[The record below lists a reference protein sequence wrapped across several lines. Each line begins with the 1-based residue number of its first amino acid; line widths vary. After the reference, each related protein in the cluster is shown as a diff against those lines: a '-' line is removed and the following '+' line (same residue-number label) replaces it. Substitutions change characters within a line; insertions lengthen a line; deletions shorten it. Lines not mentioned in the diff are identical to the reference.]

1 MIGRHPAQ
9 EEGRMK
15 WAIDPAHSIANFSI
29 RHMMSKVRGM
39 ISVKEGW
46 IEADEKEDPSSARVE
61 VVLDAASINTGVA
74 ARDADLRSPNHLD
87 VEKYP
92 TMTFRSKRIERSD
105 PKQFVLIGDLAIHGG
120 TGDVRLECS
129 FGGAAKDPWGNRRLS
144 FSAKTRINRKDF
156 GLTWNAALETGGFLV
171 GDDVDIDI
179 EVEAIPAANPEEAN
193 ARVEATAKAESS
205 R

>member
-1 MIGRHPAQ
+1 
-9 EEGRMK
+9 
-15 WAIDPAHSIANFSI
+15 
-29 RHMMSKVRGM
+29 
-39 ISVKEGW
+39 
-46 IEADEKEDPSSARVE
+46 
-61 VVLDAASINTGVA
+61 
-74 ARDADLRSPNHLD
+74 
-87 VEKYP
+87 
-92 TMTFRSKRIERSD
+92 MTFRSKRIEGSD

>member
-1 MIGRHPAQ
+1 
-9 EEGRMK
+9 MK

-29 RHMMSKVRGM
+29 RHMMSKVRGTV
-39 ISVKEGW
+39 SVKEGW
-46 IEADEKEDPSSARVE
+46 IEADEKEDPSSAKVE
-61 VVLDAASINTGVA
+61 VVLDAAMINTGVA
-74 ARDADLRSPNHLD
+74 PRDDDLRSPNHLD
-87 VEKYP
+87 VAKYP
-92 TMTFRSKRIERSD
+92 TMTFRSKRIEGSD

>member
-1 MIGRHPAQ
+1 
-9 EEGRMK
+9 MK

-39 ISVKEGW
+39 VSVKEGW
-46 IEADEKEDPSSARVE
+46 IEADEKEDPSSAKVE

-87 VEKYP
+87 AEKYP
-92 TMTFRSKRIERSD
+92 TMTFRSKRIEGND
-105 PKQFVLIGDLAIHGG
+105 PKRFVLIGDLTIHGV
-120 TGDVRLECS
+120 TKEVRLDCS
-129 FGGAAKDPWGNRRLS
+129 FGGEAKDPWGNRRLS

-156 GLTWNAALETGGFLV
+156 NLTWNAALETGGFLV

-179 EVEAIPAANPEEAN
+179 EVEAIPAEKPAEAK
-193 ARVEATAKAESS
+193 AKVEAAARAESS
-205 R
+205 S